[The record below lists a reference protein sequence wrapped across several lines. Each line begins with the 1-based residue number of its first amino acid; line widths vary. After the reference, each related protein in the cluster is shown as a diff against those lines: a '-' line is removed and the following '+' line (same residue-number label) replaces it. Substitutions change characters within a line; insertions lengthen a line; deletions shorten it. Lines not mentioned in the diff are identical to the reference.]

1 METVEKQ
8 YEWDTEVPDHPP
20 DLYDYAALA
29 ETVDGF
35 DAIDEAALA
44 RYHQQGFLAINNA
57 FTAAEM
63 QTATEG
69 LIDLIAE
76 KNPNFSLIQ
85 FHAAVRDRLATLTLA
100 ERLNN
105 VRKIGQFTDYDE
117 RLKAIAFH
125 PQLMRVVETILG
137 TKADLYQSMAL
148 IKPPQGREK
157 PWHQDQAYFDLPLAT
172 KVVGVWI
179 ALDDA
184 TPENGCM
191 RVLPGW
197 HRQQPWPHFMV
208 RDWQLCDDL
217 AQDFKARCLAVP
229 LRPGGCL
236 IFDSFLPHGTPG
248 NYSQVGRKALQYHY
262 LPAGTLRTTQAERLA
277 IWGSEGKDMTC

>member
-1 METVEKQ
+1 METEAKQ
-8 YEWDTEVPDHPP
+8 YEWDTEVPDHAP

-29 ETVDGF
+29 ETVEGF

-44 RYHQQGFLAINNA
+44 RYQQQGFLAVNNA

-63 QTATEG
+63 QSATEG

-76 KNPNFSLIQ
+76 KNPNFSIIQ

-100 ERLNN
+100 ERLHN

-125 PQLMRVVETILG
+125 PKLMRVVASLLG
-137 TKADLYQSMAL
+137 AQAELYQSMAL
-148 IKPPQGREK
+148 IKPPNGREK
-157 PWHQDQAYFDLPLAT
+157 PWHQDQAYFDLPLGT

-179 ALDDA
+179 ALDEA

-197 HRQQPWPHFMV
+197 HRPQPWPHFMV
-208 RDWQLCDDL
+208 RDWQLCDDV
-217 AQDFKARCLAVP
+217 AQDFKSKCLAVP
-229 LRPGGCL
+229 LSPGGCL
-236 IFDSFLPHGTPG
+236 LFDSFLPHGTPR
-248 NYSQVGRKALQYHY
+248 NYSPVGRKALQYHY
-262 LPAGTLRTTQAERLA
+262 LPTGTLRITQAERLA
-277 IWGSEGKDMTC
+277 IWGSEGKNVTC

>member
-1 METVEKQ
+1 MESTDKR
-8 YEWDTEVPDHPP
+8 YEWDVEVPAHAP
-20 DLYDYAALA
+20 DLYDFAAVA
-29 ETVDGF
+29 EGLSGLQAVD
-35 DAIDEAALA
+35 DAALA
-44 RYHQQGFLAINNA
+44 RYHEQGYLVVNDA
-57 FTAAEM
+57 FTAEEM
-63 QTATEG
+63 QAATNG

-76 KNPNFSLIQ
+76 KNPDFSIIQ
-85 FHAAVRDRLATLTLA
+85 FRTAVRDRLATLSLE

-125 PQLMRVVETILG
+125 PQLLRVVEAILG
-137 TKADLYQSMAL
+137 TKAELYQSMAL

-157 PWHQDQAYFDLPLAT
+157 PWHQDHAYFDLTLGT

-191 RVLPGW
+191 RVVPGW
-197 HRQQPWPHFMV
+197 YHDQARPHFMV
-208 RDWQLCDDL
+208 RDWQLCDD
-217 AQDFKARCLAVP
+217 ATQHFKPQTVAVP

-236 IFDSFLPHGTPG
+236 IFDSFLPHGTPS
-248 NYSQVGRKALQYHY
+248 NHSPQSRKALQYHY
-262 LPAGTLRTTQAERLA
+262 LPADTPRTPPEARLA
-277 IWGSEGKDMTC
+277 IWGSEGKDVRC